1 MTSDRDGHVVAGG
14 RRIAYCLDN
23 RGGARRVLFQY
34 GTPGTRWLSPQL
46 IEVARSAGFELL
58 VIDRPGYGRTSRWP
72 SRRVVDVVADVGL
85 VLENLG
91 WDRFAV
97 WGGSGGAPHALA
109 IAAKLPDHV
118 TACASVVGLAPYDAS
133 GLDWYAG
140 MSPGNVEEFRAAAAG
155 EESYRPLVERLAAA
169 AIAELEAGG
178 VQVADDYHLP
188 EVDRRALAARR
199 DEDGFL
205 DRMRLTYVD
214 GVDGWID
221 DCLALTR
228 PWGFDVSAVST
239 RTSIWYGTA
248 DVLASQDHHEY
259 LLSRI
264 PRAER
269 HELQGGHVLNVDQ
282 LSAIYQWLGS
292 LDG

>member
-1 MTSDRDGHVVAGG
+1 M
-14 RRIAYCLDN
+14 
-23 RGGARRVLFQY
+23 
-34 GTPGTRWLSPQL
+34 
-46 IEVARSAGFELL
+46 
-58 VIDRPGYGRTSRWP
+58 
-72 SRRVVDVVADVGL
+72 
-85 VLENLG
+85 
-91 WDRFAV
+91 
-97 WGGSGGAPHALA
+97 
-109 IAAKLPDHV
+109 
-118 TACASVVGLAPYDAS
+118 
-133 GLDWYAG
+133 
-140 MSPGNVEEFRAAAAG
+140 
-155 EESYRPLVERLAAA
+155 
-169 AIAELEAGG
+169 AELEAGG

-228 PWGFDVSAVST
+228 PWGFEVSAVTT

-264 PRAER
+264 LRAER

-282 LSAIYQWLGS
+282 LSAVYEWLGS